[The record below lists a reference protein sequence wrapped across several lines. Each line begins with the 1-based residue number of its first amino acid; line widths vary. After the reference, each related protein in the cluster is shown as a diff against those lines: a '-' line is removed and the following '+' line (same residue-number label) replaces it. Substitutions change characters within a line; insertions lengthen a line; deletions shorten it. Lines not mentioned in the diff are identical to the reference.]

1 MDLKE
6 TATNITSREE
16 KSSSDGL
23 SSRLGIAEQSI
34 SELEDI
40 KKSHHAKHLQKV
52 EGKYKT
58 KA

>member
-40 KKSHHAKHLQKV
+40 KKSHHAKHL
-52 EGKYKT
+52 
-58 KA
+58 